1 MSEKITHLTLING
14 EQVPIQTPISLFD
27 WKRAKK
33 DKLLTDNA
41 FAMAMRNGGGNPN
54 LNDKDLENA
63 PFVAYRA
70 AGGNL
75 SQQEFEKSWA
85 FDISVAGQIYG
96 QIVGGTNA
104 KKAHS
109 S

>member
-33 DKLLTDNA
+33 EKLLTENA
-41 FAMAMRNGGGNPN
+41 FALAMRNGGGNPN
-54 LNDKDLENA
+54 INDKDLENS

-70 AGGNL
+70 AGGSMN
-75 SQQEFEKSWA
+75 QHEFEKAWP
-85 FDISVAGQIYG
+85 FDISVAGEIYG

-104 KKAHS
+104 KKAQS